1 MGKEKQKKTKKKI
14 MLTDFLSNNGWT
26 VIKNDF
32 EFDNQGDITFNS
44 SVYFEDILQ
53 ASKNDFVID
62 VGWYDNEEAYICY
75 LIEKL
80 NWDKPVQKV
89 KIKSE
94 KELLK
99 LIQSWILKIK

>member
-1 MGKEKQKKTKKKI
+1 